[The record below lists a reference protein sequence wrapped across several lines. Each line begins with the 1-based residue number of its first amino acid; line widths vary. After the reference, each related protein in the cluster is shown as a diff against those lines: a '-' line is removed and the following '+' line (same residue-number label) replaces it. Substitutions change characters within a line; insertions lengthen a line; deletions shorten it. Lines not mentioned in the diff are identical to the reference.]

1 MEVKALSVLPEV
13 NRGRRLFPLPL
24 VLKKGFSH
32 LDDLNLKKRIWWTDL
47 DQDIKGLLRESV
59 LLIEKVKTWEEGF
72 LKNLFL
78 DCGFISEEDYYG
90 KRFRVGKA
98 LNPSLDRKLRKKEG
112 VYDQIVA
119 HCQGQETADG
129 LWEVWRSGRNRLFH
143 WFPREK
149 NVINYEQARERVAA
163 ILNVMDLA
171 YGKCNMKSEI

>member
-1 MEVKALSVLPEV
+1 M
-13 NRGRRLFPLPL
+13 
-24 VLKKGFSH
+24 
-32 LDDLNLKKRIWWTDL
+32 DDLNLKKRIWWTDL

-59 LLIEKVKTWEEGF
+59 LLIEKVKTWEEKFHDYSFLVFPAAKAFEGF